1 VSESLLSPKRE
12 RRKQQRPGELLEAA
26 LDLFVEKGFAAT
38 KSEEVAAKAGVSK
51 GTLFLYFPSKEEL
64 FKAVVRENVVKTVKE
79 GALEVANFKGSSAE
93 LLKTLML
100 EWWRRYGST
109 KASGITKLII
119 SEGNHFP
126 DLAAFY
132 QEEVIDPATRMLKD
146 ILERGRATGEFLNFN
161 TEHTTMVVIA
171 PMLFLIMS
179 KARQLP
185 LYFWFPRNQP
195 RKFHSAACRPACAW
209 TFESKLT
216 MLISK
221 KIVVGIALVALAG
234 LLTLGFQKGWIGKRA
249 TQSSSLKTNGPVSI
263 ELSEGDIAIAQKMTM
278 TQGLPI
284 SGTLKAVRS
293 AMVKARVAGE
303 LVLLEVREGDAV
315 KMGQVVARVDNTEYL
330 ARQTQ
335 NKQQAEAARAQVEV
349 AQRQF
354 DNNNALVNQGFISKT
369 ALDTSISNLN
379 GAKASYQAA
388 LATLDVATKALDD
401 SVLKAPLNGFVSQRF
416 AQPGERVA
424 PEARIIEIV
433 DLSQL
438 ELEATL
444 TSAQAM
450 NVKLGQIAQA
460 DC

>member
-1 VSESLLSPKRE
+1 
-12 RRKQQRPGELLEAA
+12 
-26 LDLFVEKGFAAT
+26 
-38 KSEEVAAKAGVSK
+38 
-51 GTLFLYFPSKEEL
+51 
-64 FKAVVRENVVKTVKE
+64 
-79 GALEVANFKGSSAE
+79 
-93 LLKTLML
+93 
-100 EWWRRYGST
+100 
-109 KASGITKLII
+109 
-119 SEGNHFP
+119 
-126 DLAAFY
+126 
-132 QEEVIDPATRMLKD
+132 
-146 ILERGRATGEFLNFN
+146 
-161 TEHTTMVVIA
+161 
-171 PMLFLIMS
+171 
-179 KARQLP
+179 
-185 LYFWFPRNQP
+185 
-195 RKFHSAACRPACAW
+195 
-209 TFESKLT
+209 

-221 KIVVGIALVALAG
+221 KFILGIAFVALAG

-249 TQSSSLKTNGPVSI
+249 TQSSALKTNGPVSI
-263 ELSEGDIAIAQKMTM
+263 DLSDGDIAIAQKMTM

-315 KMGQVVARVDNTEYL
+315 KIGQIVARVDNTEYL
-330 ARQTQ
+330 ARQNQ

-388 LATLDVATKALDD
+388 LSTLDVATKALDD

-450 NVKLGQIAQA
+450 NVKLGQIAKLNVEGTHEEVSAKVLRINPSTQTGSRSVLIYLGLQSHPILRQGVFVQGSLGTQKVQA
-460 DC
+460 IVVPLESVRSDKTKPYVQAIRDDKVIHIQVELGAKGEANGQAVMALKEIEEGALLLAPSAGAVRDGTLVTRAPKAPTATTGAKP

>member
-1 VSESLLSPKRE
+1 
-12 RRKQQRPGELLEAA
+12 
-26 LDLFVEKGFAAT
+26 
-38 KSEEVAAKAGVSK
+38 
-51 GTLFLYFPSKEEL
+51 
-64 FKAVVRENVVKTVKE
+64 
-79 GALEVANFKGSSAE
+79 
-93 LLKTLML
+93 
-100 EWWRRYGST
+100 
-109 KASGITKLII
+109 
-119 SEGNHFP
+119 
-126 DLAAFY
+126 
-132 QEEVIDPATRMLKD
+132 
-146 ILERGRATGEFLNFN
+146 
-161 TEHTTMVVIA
+161 
-171 PMLFLIMS
+171 
-179 KARQLP
+179 
-185 LYFWFPRNQP
+185 
-195 RKFHSAACRPACAW
+195 
-209 TFESKLT
+209 

-221 KIVVGIALVALAG
+221 KFILGIAFVALAG

-249 TQSSSLKTNGPVSI
+249 TQSSALKTNGPVSI
-263 ELSEGDIAIAQKMTM
+263 DLSDGDIAIAQKMTM

-303 LVLLEVREGDAV
+303 LVMLEVREGDAV
-315 KMGQVVARVDNTEYL
+315 KIGQIVARVDNTEYL
-330 ARQTQ
+330 ARQNQ

-388 LATLDVATKALDD
+388 LSTLDVATKALDD

-450 NVKLGQIAQA
+450 NVKLGQIAKLNVEGTHEEVSAKVLRINPSTQTGSRSVLIYLGLQSHPILRQGVFVQGSLGTQKVQA
-460 DC
+460 IVVPLESVRSDKTKPYVQAIRDDKVMHIQVELGAKGEANGQAVMALKEIEEGALLLAPSAGAVRDGTLVTRAPKAPTATTGAKP

>member
-1 VSESLLSPKRE
+1 
-12 RRKQQRPGELLEAA
+12 
-26 LDLFVEKGFAAT
+26 
-38 KSEEVAAKAGVSK
+38 
-51 GTLFLYFPSKEEL
+51 
-64 FKAVVRENVVKTVKE
+64 
-79 GALEVANFKGSSAE
+79 
-93 LLKTLML
+93 
-100 EWWRRYGST
+100 
-109 KASGITKLII
+109 
-119 SEGNHFP
+119 
-126 DLAAFY
+126 
-132 QEEVIDPATRMLKD
+132 
-146 ILERGRATGEFLNFN
+146 
-161 TEHTTMVVIA
+161 
-171 PMLFLIMS
+171 
-179 KARQLP
+179 
-185 LYFWFPRNQP
+185 
-195 RKFHSAACRPACAW
+195 
-209 TFESKLT
+209 

-221 KIVVGIALVALAG
+221 KFIWGIAFVALAG

-249 TQSSSLKTNGPVSI
+249 TQSSALKTNGPVSI
-263 ELSEGDIAIAQKMTM
+263 ELSDGDIAIAQKMTM

-303 LVLLEVREGDAV
+303 IVLLEVREGDAV
-315 KMGQVVARVDNTEYL
+315 KIGQIVARVDNTEYL
-330 ARQTQ
+330 ARQNQ

-388 LATLDVATKALDD
+388 LSTLDVATKALDD

-450 NVKLGQIAQA
+450 NVKLGQIAKLNVEGTHEEVSAKVLRINPSTQTGSRSVLIYLGLQSHPILRQGVFVQGSLGTQKVQA
-460 DC
+460 IVVPLESVRSDKTKPYVQAIRDDKVMHIQVELGAKGEANGQAVMALKEIEEGALLLAPSAGAVRDGTLVTRAPKAPTATTGAKP

>member
-1 VSESLLSPKRE
+1 
-12 RRKQQRPGELLEAA
+12 
-26 LDLFVEKGFAAT
+26 
-38 KSEEVAAKAGVSK
+38 
-51 GTLFLYFPSKEEL
+51 
-64 FKAVVRENVVKTVKE
+64 
-79 GALEVANFKGSSAE
+79 
-93 LLKTLML
+93 
-100 EWWRRYGST
+100 
-109 KASGITKLII
+109 
-119 SEGNHFP
+119 
-126 DLAAFY
+126 
-132 QEEVIDPATRMLKD
+132 
-146 ILERGRATGEFLNFN
+146 
-161 TEHTTMVVIA
+161 
-171 PMLFLIMS
+171 
-179 KARQLP
+179 
-185 LYFWFPRNQP
+185 
-195 RKFHSAACRPACAW
+195 
-209 TFESKLT
+209 

-221 KIVVGIALVALAG
+221 KLVFGIAFVVLAG
-234 LLTLGFQKGWIGKRA
+234 LLTLGFQKGWIGKRT

-263 ELSEGDIAIAQKMTM
+263 ELSDGDIAIAQKMTM
-278 TQGLPI
+278 SQGLPV

-315 KMGQVVARVDNTEYL
+315 KIGQIVARVDNTEYL
-330 ARQTQ
+330 ARQNQ

-354 DNNNALVNQGFISKT
+354 DNNNALVNQGFISRT

-450 NVKLGQIAQA
+450 NVKLGQIAKLNVEGTHEEVSAKVLRINPSTQTGSRSVLIYLGLQSHPMLRQGVFVQGNLGTQKVQA
-460 DC
+460 IVVPLESVRSDKTKPYVQAIRDDKVMHIQVELGAKGEANGQAVMALKEIEEGALLLAPSAGAVRDGTLVTRAPKIPTTTTGAKP

>member
-1 VSESLLSPKRE
+1 
-12 RRKQQRPGELLEAA
+12 
-26 LDLFVEKGFAAT
+26 
-38 KSEEVAAKAGVSK
+38 
-51 GTLFLYFPSKEEL
+51 
-64 FKAVVRENVVKTVKE
+64 
-79 GALEVANFKGSSAE
+79 
-93 LLKTLML
+93 
-100 EWWRRYGST
+100 
-109 KASGITKLII
+109 
-119 SEGNHFP
+119 
-126 DLAAFY
+126 
-132 QEEVIDPATRMLKD
+132 
-146 ILERGRATGEFLNFN
+146 
-161 TEHTTMVVIA
+161 
-171 PMLFLIMS
+171 
-179 KARQLP
+179 
-185 LYFWFPRNQP
+185 
-195 RKFHSAACRPACAW
+195 
-209 TFESKLT
+209 

-221 KIVVGIALVALAG
+221 KLVFGIAFVVLAG

-263 ELSEGDIAIAQKMTM
+263 ELSDGDIAIAQKMTM
-278 TQGLPI
+278 TQGLPV

-315 KMGQVVARVDNTEYL
+315 KMGQIVARVDNTEYL
-330 ARQTQ
+330 ARQSQ

-388 LATLDVATKALDD
+388 LSTLDVATKALDD

-450 NVKLGQIAQA
+450 NVKLGQIAKLNVEGTNEEVSAKVLRINPSTQTGSRSVLIYLGLQSHPMLRQGVFVQGSLGTQKVQA
-460 DC
+460 IVVPLESVRSDKTKPYVQVIRDDKVMHIQVDLGAKGEANGQAVMALKEIEEGALLLAPSAGAVRDGTLVTRTPKNPTTTTGAKP

>member
-1 VSESLLSPKRE
+1 
-12 RRKQQRPGELLEAA
+12 
-26 LDLFVEKGFAAT
+26 
-38 KSEEVAAKAGVSK
+38 
-51 GTLFLYFPSKEEL
+51 
-64 FKAVVRENVVKTVKE
+64 
-79 GALEVANFKGSSAE
+79 
-93 LLKTLML
+93 
-100 EWWRRYGST
+100 
-109 KASGITKLII
+109 
-119 SEGNHFP
+119 
-126 DLAAFY
+126 
-132 QEEVIDPATRMLKD
+132 
-146 ILERGRATGEFLNFN
+146 
-161 TEHTTMVVIA
+161 
-171 PMLFLIMS
+171 
-179 KARQLP
+179 
-185 LYFWFPRNQP
+185 
-195 RKFHSAACRPACAW
+195 
-209 TFESKLT
+209 

-221 KIVVGIALVALAG
+221 KIVFGIAFVALAG

-263 ELSEGDIAIAQKMTM
+263 ELSDGDIAIAQKMTM
-278 TQGLPI
+278 TQGLPV

-315 KMGQVVARVDNTEYL
+315 KMGQIVARVDNTEYQ

-450 NVKLGQIAQA
+450 NVKLGQIAKLNVEGTHEEVSAKVLRINPSTQTGSRSVLIYLGLQSHPILRQGVFVQGSLGTQKVQA
-460 DC
+460 IVVPLESVRSDKTKPYVQAIRDDKVIHIQVELGAKGEANGQAVMALKEIEEGALLLAPSAGAVRDGTLVTRAPKAPTATTGAKP

>member
-1 VSESLLSPKRE
+1 
-12 RRKQQRPGELLEAA
+12 
-26 LDLFVEKGFAAT
+26 
-38 KSEEVAAKAGVSK
+38 
-51 GTLFLYFPSKEEL
+51 
-64 FKAVVRENVVKTVKE
+64 
-79 GALEVANFKGSSAE
+79 
-93 LLKTLML
+93 
-100 EWWRRYGST
+100 
-109 KASGITKLII
+109 
-119 SEGNHFP
+119 
-126 DLAAFY
+126 
-132 QEEVIDPATRMLKD
+132 
-146 ILERGRATGEFLNFN
+146 
-161 TEHTTMVVIA
+161 
-171 PMLFLIMS
+171 
-179 KARQLP
+179 
-185 LYFWFPRNQP
+185 
-195 RKFHSAACRPACAW
+195 
-209 TFESKLT
+209 

-221 KIVVGIALVALAG
+221 KLVFGIALVVLAG
-234 LLTLGFQKGWIGKRA
+234 LLTLGFQKGWIGKRV

-263 ELSEGDIAIAQKMTM
+263 ELSDGDIAIAQKMTM
-278 TQGLPI
+278 SQGLPV

-303 LVLLEVREGDAV
+303 LVMLEVREGDAV
-315 KMGQVVARVDNTEYL
+315 KIGQIVARVDNTEYL
-330 ARQTQ
+330 ARQNQ

-450 NVKLGQIAQA
+450 NVKLGQIAKLNVEGTREEVSAKVLRINPSTQTGSRSVLIYLGLQSHPMLRQGVFVQGSLGTQKVQA
-460 DC
+460 IVVPLESVRSDKTKPYVQAIRDDKVMHIQVELGAKGEANGQAVMALKEIEEGALLLAPSAGAVRDGTLVTRAPKIPTTTTGAKP

>member
-1 VSESLLSPKRE
+1 
-12 RRKQQRPGELLEAA
+12 
-26 LDLFVEKGFAAT
+26 
-38 KSEEVAAKAGVSK
+38 
-51 GTLFLYFPSKEEL
+51 
-64 FKAVVRENVVKTVKE
+64 
-79 GALEVANFKGSSAE
+79 
-93 LLKTLML
+93 
-100 EWWRRYGST
+100 
-109 KASGITKLII
+109 
-119 SEGNHFP
+119 
-126 DLAAFY
+126 
-132 QEEVIDPATRMLKD
+132 
-146 ILERGRATGEFLNFN
+146 
-161 TEHTTMVVIA
+161 
-171 PMLFLIMS
+171 
-179 KARQLP
+179 
-185 LYFWFPRNQP
+185 
-195 RKFHSAACRPACAW
+195 
-209 TFESKLT
+209 

-234 LLTLGFQKGWIGKRA
+234 LLTLGLQKGWMGKRA

-263 ELSEGDIAIAQKMTM
+263 ELSDGDIAIAQKMTM
-278 TQGLPI
+278 TQGLPV

-450 NVKLGQIAQA
+450 NVKVGQIAKLNVEGTNEEVSAKVLRINPSTQA
-460 DC
+460 GSRSVLIYLGLQSNPLLRQGVFVQGSLGTQKVQAIVVPLESVRSDKPMPYVQAIRDDKVMHIQVELGAKGEANGQAVMALKEIEEGALLLAPSAGAVRDGTLVTRAPKTPTVTTGAKP

>member
-1 VSESLLSPKRE
+1 
-12 RRKQQRPGELLEAA
+12 
-26 LDLFVEKGFAAT
+26 
-38 KSEEVAAKAGVSK
+38 
-51 GTLFLYFPSKEEL
+51 
-64 FKAVVRENVVKTVKE
+64 
-79 GALEVANFKGSSAE
+79 
-93 LLKTLML
+93 
-100 EWWRRYGST
+100 
-109 KASGITKLII
+109 
-119 SEGNHFP
+119 
-126 DLAAFY
+126 
-132 QEEVIDPATRMLKD
+132 
-146 ILERGRATGEFLNFN
+146 
-161 TEHTTMVVIA
+161 
-171 PMLFLIMS
+171 
-179 KARQLP
+179 
-185 LYFWFPRNQP
+185 
-195 RKFHSAACRPACAW
+195 
-209 TFESKLT
+209 

-221 KIVVGIALVALAG
+221 KLVFGIALVVLAG
-234 LLTLGFQKGWIGKRA
+234 LLTLGFQKGWIGKRV

-263 ELSEGDIAIAQKMTM
+263 ELSDGDIAIAQKMTM
-278 TQGLPI
+278 SQGLPV

-315 KMGQVVARVDNTEYL
+315 KIGQIVARVDNTEYL
-330 ARQTQ
+330 ARQNQ

-450 NVKLGQIAQA
+450 NVKLGQIAKLNVEGTREEVSAKVLRINPSTQTGSRSVLIYLGLQSHPMLRQGVFVQGSLGTQKVQA
-460 DC
+460 IVVPLESVRSDKTKPYVQAIRDDKVMHIQVELGAKGEANGQAVMALKEIEEGALLLAPSAGAVRDGTLVTRAPKIPTTTTGAKP

>member
-1 VSESLLSPKRE
+1 
-12 RRKQQRPGELLEAA
+12 
-26 LDLFVEKGFAAT
+26 
-38 KSEEVAAKAGVSK
+38 
-51 GTLFLYFPSKEEL
+51 
-64 FKAVVRENVVKTVKE
+64 
-79 GALEVANFKGSSAE
+79 
-93 LLKTLML
+93 
-100 EWWRRYGST
+100 
-109 KASGITKLII
+109 
-119 SEGNHFP
+119 
-126 DLAAFY
+126 
-132 QEEVIDPATRMLKD
+132 
-146 ILERGRATGEFLNFN
+146 
-161 TEHTTMVVIA
+161 
-171 PMLFLIMS
+171 
-179 KARQLP
+179 
-185 LYFWFPRNQP
+185 
-195 RKFHSAACRPACAW
+195 
-209 TFESKLT
+209 

-221 KIVVGIALVALAG
+221 KIVLGIAFVVLAG
-234 LLTLGFQKGWIGKRA
+234 LLTLAFQKDWTGKRA
-249 TQSSSLKTNGPVSI
+249 TESSSLKTNGPVSI
-263 ELSEGDIAIAQKMTM
+263 ELSDGDIAIAQKMTM
-278 TQGLPI
+278 TQGLPV

-315 KMGQVVARVDNTEYL
+315 KMGQIVARVDNTEYL
-330 ARQTQ
+330 ARQSQ

-388 LATLDVATKALDD
+388 LSALDVATKALDD

-444 TSAQAM
+444 TSAEAL
-450 NVKLGQIAQA
+450 NVKLGQIAKLNVEGTNEEVSAKVLRINPSTQA
-460 DC
+460 GSRSVLIYLGLQSHPLLRQGVFVQGSLGTQKVQAIVVPLESVRSDKPMPYVQTIRDDKVMHIQVELGAKGEANGKAVMALKEIEEGAQLLAPIAGAVRDGTLVTRAAKTPTSTTGIKP

>member
-1 VSESLLSPKRE
+1 
-12 RRKQQRPGELLEAA
+12 
-26 LDLFVEKGFAAT
+26 
-38 KSEEVAAKAGVSK
+38 
-51 GTLFLYFPSKEEL
+51 
-64 FKAVVRENVVKTVKE
+64 
-79 GALEVANFKGSSAE
+79 
-93 LLKTLML
+93 
-100 EWWRRYGST
+100 
-109 KASGITKLII
+109 
-119 SEGNHFP
+119 
-126 DLAAFY
+126 
-132 QEEVIDPATRMLKD
+132 
-146 ILERGRATGEFLNFN
+146 
-161 TEHTTMVVIA
+161 
-171 PMLFLIMS
+171 
-179 KARQLP
+179 
-185 LYFWFPRNQP
+185 
-195 RKFHSAACRPACAW
+195 
-209 TFESKLT
+209 

-221 KIVVGIALVALAG
+221 KLVFGIAFVVLAG
-234 LLTLGFQKGWIGKRA
+234 LLTLAFQKGWMGKRA
-249 TQSSSLKTNGPVSI
+249 TQSTSLKSNGPVSI
-263 ELSEGDIAIAQKMTM
+263 ELSDGDIAIAQKMTM
-278 TQGLPI
+278 SQGLPV

-303 LVLLEVREGDAV
+303 LVMLEVREGDAV
-315 KMGQVVARVDNTEYL
+315 KIGQIVARVDNTEYL
-330 ARQTQ
+330 ARQNQ

-450 NVKLGQIAQA
+450 NVKLGQIAKLNVEGTHEEVSAKVLRINPSTQTGSRSVLIYLGLQSHPMLRQGVFVQGSLGTQKVQA
-460 DC
+460 IVVPLESVRSDKTKPYVQAIRDDKVMHIQVELGAKGEANGQAVMALKEIEEGALLLAPSAGAVRDGTLVTRAPKIPTTTTGAKP